1 MWKVYM
7 YANNLYI
14 KKIKVKNVEQLFN
27 TSYVINVWFKKH
39 IFNTNYTKVVVKPKL
54 LKKTIENNI
63 FTLTFQKDTK
73 FLSMMSQFV

>member
-14 KKIKVKNVEQLFN
+14 KKIKVQNVGELFN
-27 TSYVINVWFKKH
+27 TSYAINVWFKKH

-54 LKKTIENNI
+54 LKKTIENKKEI
-63 FTLTFQKDTK
+63 HVEVEFERG
-73 FLSMMSQFV
+73 VEV

>member
-14 KKIKVKNVEQLFN
+14 KKMKVKNVGELFN
-27 TSYVINVWFKKH
+27 TSYAINVWFKKH

-54 LKKTIENNI
+54 LKKTIENKKEI
-63 FTLTFQKDTK
+63 HVDVEFERG
-73 FLSMMSQFV
+73 VEV